1 MPTTFWGW
9 VLFLGKTYGA
19 SFLRGA
25 GISVYLAVL
34 GTFFGCIIG
43 LLAGIVQTM
52 PDAAGPSGRRRPGL
66 PLAKLLLKGYVGFFR
81 GTPMMVQAMVIYYGA
96 SQYLGATM
104 DPLAAGLLI
113 VSINTGAYMA
123 ETVRGGIL
131 SVDPGQT
138 EGAMAV
144 GMGHFRTMVS
154 VVLPQALRN
163 IIPQIGNTLVGNIKD
178 TSVLSVIAVNELFY
192 KSRSACGTY
201 FKYFEVFFITCCIY
215 LVLTTLTNAL
225 LHRLEKAMDGP
236 QNYQLAPA
244 PNAGA
249 APAKEASV

>member
-1 MPTTFWGW
+1 MPATFWGW
-9 VLFLGKTYGA
+9 VVFLAQKYGV

-25 GISVYLAVL
+25 GISMYLAVL
-34 GTFFGCIIG
+34 GTFFGCLIG
-43 LLAGIVQTM
+43 LFVGVVQTA
-52 PDAAGPSGRRRPGL
+52 PDERRPDGQRPVLL
-66 PLAKLLLKGYVGFFR
+66 PLVKLVLKAYVGFFR

-96 SQYLGATM
+96 SQYLGVQM
-104 DPLAAGLLI
+104 HPLGAGLLI

-131 SVDPGQT
+131 SVEPGQT
-138 EGAMAV
+138 EGAMAI
-144 GMGHFRTMVS
+144 GMSHLRTMVS

-163 IIPQIGNTLVGNIKD
+163 IIPQIGNNLVGNIKD

-215 LVLTTLTNAL
+215 LVLTTVTNRL
-225 LHRLEKAMDGP
+225 LGLLERRLDGP
-236 QNYQLAPA
+236 KNYKLAGEPLPA
-244 PNAGA
+244 A
-249 APAKEASV
+249 EEESV